1 MHRILFI
8 ESACRGLLMVNGQF
22 CGPLEGEGQA
32 FPMGGNLEAYIQ
44 FFPYESHVET
54 LAAALEVRGGQ
65 IKRLEPADRC
75 FALMW
80 PDGVIQLEI
89 RAECDGQTE
98 KKEEE
103 SIVPDTLLRYLTKK
117 IAGDESA
124 QQLLMQGASGI
135 ETDAYSAAVP
145 LRFAPDNIPDR
156 YDERAGL
163 VRRVLPNAAVVDA
176 VFASTVP
183 AGQGKRML
191 GRIEVLPT

>member
-1 MHRILFI
+1 MHRILYI
-8 ESACRGLLMVNGQF
+8 ESACRGLLTVNGQF

-44 FFPYESHVET
+44 FFPYEKAALP
-54 LAAALEVRGGQ
+54 LAAVLEVRGGQ

-89 RAECDGQTE
+89 RAGCDEQTE
-98 KKEEE
+98 NKEERN
-103 SIVPDTLLRYLTKK
+103 IAPDTLLRYLMMK

-124 QQLLMQGASGI
+124 QQMLMQGASGI
-135 ETDAYSAAVP
+135 ETAAYSAAVP
-145 LRFAPDNIPDR
+145 LRFAPDGIPDR

-163 VRRVLPNAAVVDA
+163 VRRILPNAAVVDA
-176 VFASTVP
+176 AFACTVP
-183 AGQGKRML
+183 AGQGKRMIE
-191 GRIEVLPT
+191 RIEVLPT

>member
-32 FPMGGNLEAYIQ
+32 FPMGANLEAYIQ
-44 FFPYESHVET
+44 FFPYEGHAVP
-54 LAAALEVRGGQ
+54 LAAVLEVRAGQ
-65 IKRLEPADRC
+65 IRRLEPEDRC

-89 RAECDGQTE
+89 RMQCDGQTE
-98 KKEEE
+98 KKEER
-103 SIVPDTLLRYLTKK
+103 SIVPDTLLRYLMMK
-117 IAGDESA
+117 IAGDENA

-135 ETDAYSAAVP
+135 ETGAYSAAVP
-145 LRFAPDNIPDR
+145 LRFAPDSIPDR

-176 VFASTVP
+176 AFASTVP
-183 AGQGKRML
+183 AGQGKRM
-191 GRIEVLPT
+191 IEKIEILPT